1 MSRKII
7 KLTLLIL
14 ILILLIAASIG
25 PSKEPE
31 KVPLDGSYS
40 SGDESPL
47 PSTETEPSLPPR
59 EAIIFRTME
68 IEIRKNP
75 QVVYMLEL
83 DLQNPDLEVFPALA
97 QDKIFGFEYLS
108 DINKRYSATAI
119 VNAGFNYSYGQ
130 PSGLV
135 IQNGRILSGSIGYG
149 KILLINDGK
158 GRFQDAP
165 FKVWIEAGDE
175 RLPVDAVNSYPEIPG
190 ILVYTPEF
198 GLTNRIEKTH
208 SFCVVENNRV
218 VSSGVADKET
228 KIPKDGFL
236 ISDLRTDKS
245 PLLEL
250 KPGQKISLVL
260 EEEAEQAYQ
269 CSGALVN
276 AGENVAKDEDPWAGN
291 LRIPTPRTAVGLIN
305 ESTLVL
311 LVVDGR
317 QPGYSIGVTG
327 SELADILIS
336 VGVTEAAIL
345 DGGASSEM
353 IYRNE
358 IANRPSTGR
367 ERLLASCFVIVTVNR

>member
-14 ILILLIAASIG
+14 IFILLIAASIG

-198 GLTNRIEKTH
+198 GLTNRIE
-208 SFCVVENNRV
+208 NNRV
-218 VSSGVADKET
+218 VSSGVAGKET